1 MAATFRYSGPK
12 CAYSLLNLYFLER
25 MMKQKQKYTLVLAL
39 GLPFTASVFNHTSAQ
54 EKITPVSPQQKQHV
68 LVSQYARSDSR
79 FETLSG
85 IHLSPSKKGT
95 YELNF
100 KQELKE
106 NGVLEIKN
114 RAGKLVYQKPVSIS
128 EAQSQ
133 WRYNVGKLKPDT
145 YLIEVKT
152 SDTTYWTK
160 FKVGR

>member
-1 MAATFRYSGPK
+1 
-12 CAYSLLNLYFLER
+12 
-25 MMKQKQKYTLVLAL
+25 MMKLKQKYTLVLAL

-54 EKITPVSPQQKQHV
+54 KKTNSMPPQQKQHV
-68 LVSQYARSDSR
+68 LVSQNASSDYR

-85 IHLSPSKKGT
+85 IHLYPSKKGT
-95 YELNF
+95 FELAFN
-100 KQELKE
+100 QDLKE

-128 EAQSQ
+128 KAQSR